1 MFECK
6 QSNADPIQQMI
17 TAAAVATAQQHYDST
32 LTVSLS
38 MGTFSCAATV
48 QQLCTVQLH
57 TGTAQLH
64 HCSTKSTSRTEF
76 TCNDMSATQA
86 PPQRRRSYSLP
97 LSAVQRV
104 LSFVGCDDV
113 SADVSADVAAA
124 IRAALS
130 RTGVSKQSQRR
141 GNSSSSGISSTS
153 SSSSSS
159 SSAVYDFIRPL
170 STTSRTISTDN
181 DAAGAIRVVT
191 EACTVQN
198 RRRLQLTVHMPSMHV
213 VCYAPVYCGLLH
225 LSDTLQAN
233 AFRPFRKKSVTPAVA
248 QQVSFD
254 C

>member
-17 TAAAVATAQQHYDST
+17 TAAAVATAQQQYDST

-38 MGTFSCAATV
+38 MRAFSCGATV
-48 QQLCTVQLH
+48 QQQHTVRLY

-76 TCNDMSATQA
+76 TCSDVFATQA
-86 PPQRRRSYSLP
+86 PPQQRRSYSLP
-97 LSAVQRV
+97 LSAVQLV
-104 LSFVGCDDV
+104 LSFVGCDDL
-113 SADVSADVAAA
+113 SADAAA
-124 IRAALS
+124 AVRAVLS
-130 RTGVSKQSQRR
+130 RTGADKQSLHHS
-141 GNSSSSGISSTS
+141 NSSSSGISSS

-159 SSAVYDFIRPL
+159 SSAVYDFMRPL
-170 STTSRTISTDN
+170 STNNSTISTDN
-181 DAAGAIRVVT
+181 DAAGNIRVVT

-213 VCYAPVYCGLLH
+213 VCYAPVYCGLLQ